1 MSGSATTGAPARAS
15 LPLLTILLLTTAGGL
30 IFAVTLTDFAGT
42 MFFTAFA
49 GIGALLVSRLPR
61 NTVGWLLIAMGWGL
75 MIASVH
81 VTAPVEWLGTDRLSP
96 FQNLLAWCNAW
107 GWTLVFI
114 GLLGITIV
122 FPSGRLPTGSRRIP
136 ALIALSSAI
145 GLSALIAVSPTINV
159 TSAFSGTS
167 TDAPN
172 PFAVAPDAAFWAY
185 LPSPG
190 SLYAPLFLTAVAGVI
205 ALVARYRRAEGLER
219 VQMRWL
225 VAAIAFA
232 AFANIVWA
240 ILVSMLQSD
249 SFLPWILVGIAYP
262 CMPVAIA
269 FAIQRY
275 RLYDIDRII
284 SRTIAYVAVLIVLAM
299 VFGLGVLLLSSAL
312 ASFAQGASI
321 AVAASTLI
329 TYAVLQ
335 PVLAWVRRYVDRR
348 FDRTRY
354 DAERTVE
361 AFAVRLRHETN
372 VEAVTSDL
380 AATTRAVV
388 APTSTSLWLRP
399 GGPTR

>member
-1 MSGSATTGAPARAS
+1 MSGTTTTDSPARAS
-15 LPLLTILLLTTAGGL
+15 VPLQVFLILTTAAGL
-30 IFAVTLTDFAGT
+30 VIGVTLTDFAGT
-42 MFFTAFA
+42 MFFAAFA

-75 MIASVH
+75 MISTVH
-81 VTAPVEWLGTDRLSP
+81 ITAPVEWLGTDKLSP
-96 FQNLLAWCNAW
+96 FENLLAWCNAW
-107 GWTLVFI
+107 GWSLTFVA
-114 GLLGITIV
+114 LLGITIV
-122 FPSGRLPTGSRRIP
+122 FPSGRLPTGPRRRP
-136 ALIALSSAI
+136 AVAVLVVAI
-145 GLSALIAVSPTINV
+145 TLSALIAVTPTINV
-159 TSAFSGTS
+159 TSLLTGTA

-172 PFAVAPDAAFWAY
+172 PFALAPDAAIWD
-185 LPSPG
+185 LIPSAG
-190 SLYAPLFLTAVAGVI
+190 WLYFPLFVSVGVGVVA
-205 ALVARYRRAEGLER
+205 LLARYRRSEGLER

-232 AFANIVWA
+232 AIANLQWA
-240 ILVSMLQSD
+240 IFVTMMAST

-284 SRTIAYVAVLIVLAM
+284 SRTIAYVAVLVILAI
-299 VFGLGVLLLSSAL
+299 VFGSGVLLLSSAL
-312 ASFAQGASI
+312 ASFAQGESI

-335 PVLAWVRRYVDRR
+335 PVLGRIRRDVDRR

-354 DAERTVE
+354 DAERTVQ

-372 VEAVTSDL
+372 VEAVTRDL

-388 APTSTSLWLRP
+388 APTTTSLWLRP
-399 GGPTR
+399 SGPDR